1 MVKILLIEGGSKV
14 KVVKIACYFSL
25 ILLLGAPADFFAN
38 AQEDSDVLTETL
50 ETDVEFNPLEK
61 ADTSSPRDTLRS
73 FLEDMQITIEHWLQY
88 ETSSNTAPATFV
100 SSKAFRAMERA
111 TSTLDFSNTPNSDAR
126 NVIARRI
133 LMLLEILGRIDLP
146 SFEEIPGDAE
156 VARGNIKSWTI
167 PGSSITIERIESGPR
182 AGEFL
187 FSDWTVRRIPRFYF
201 QVKHLPYRSDAV
213 RGIYDQYLAS
223 KKTVDYL
230 ESQIRNR
237 LKPIDNTTPRS
248 TFNGFLDSVNRAYA
262 KVMETNAALK
272 ADPPKITIKEARN
285 IENMALNLMKRA
297 IATLDLSNVP
307 QAIRGD
313 VGIESVLQLKE
324 ILDRMM
330 LPLLD
335 SVPDSEMVMVERE
348 RLSKTALGNTRPVR
362 WRIPNTSIEI
372 AEIMEGPQKGSYLFS
387 AATVKSLAYMYE
399 KVRDLPYRRDLS
411 QVAPEYRYADRS
423 EGFYDF
429 YISTPGQLIPQ
440 TTFLG
445 RWVEAMPGWLNA
457 MYRGQTLWQWVAL
470 IVTVG
475 IAILILIAIHG
486 IILRRPTE
494 LSDAAR
500 NRRRVLFNLV
510 VLAILY
516 YTAIFLDQ
524 TINLTGTELLVVLT
538 CITLAEW
545 YFLATG
551 ALFLANAIAETV
563 VASPKI
569 DPEGIRASY
578 VRAIFG
584 ILGLVT
590 MAVLFINGLFQVGV
604 SLGPLLAS
612 VGIGGLAVAL
622 AARPT
627 LENIIGSFM
636 IFLDKPYRVGQR
648 VNVLGQNGT
657 VESIGLRSTKIRLLT
672 GHLTSVP
679 NEKMATAEVENIG
692 RRPYIRRVFNVTVTY
707 DTPPEK
713 IARGVEIIR
722 EILAVPET
730 PQSTESG
737 ATSGTEEFAVTI
749 GTTSRADQQPHS
761 NEPIN
766 QPDFPPRVYFN
777 EMNADSLNIIVI
789 YWYHPPEYWDYLE
802 HAQWINMQIMERF
815 NAEGIDFA
823 FPTQTLH
830 MAGDD
835 KRPLTV
841 GQRWESKEDGFSP
854 GAILA
859 QAAALGAQVAQTT
872 LTPASDS
879 VRPQVSEAVQS
890 KPKVEGELTDAP
902 IEDNVLH
909 GDGDGDKADSKA

>member
-1 MVKILLIEGGSKV
+1 MKI
-14 KVVKIACYFSL
+14 VKIAFYFAL
-25 ILLLGAPADFFAN
+25 ILLLGAPAVFFVN
-38 AQEDSDVLTETL
+38 AQEASDVITETIQAD
-50 ETDVEFNPLEK
+50 TKFNPLET

-73 FLEDMQITIEHWLQY
+73 YLADMKITIDDWLQNKQVISPKG
-88 ETSSNTAPATFV
+88 T
-100 SSKAFRAMERA
+100 RAWERA
-111 TSTLDFSNTPNSDAR
+111 ISTLDFSTTPYSDAR
-126 NVIARRI
+126 SVIARRM
-133 LMLLEILGRIDLP
+133 LMLLEILGRMNLP

-156 VARGNIKSWTI
+156 VARDNIKRWTI
-167 PGSSITIERIESGPR
+167 PGSSLKIERIETGPR

-187 FSDWTVRRIPRFYF
+187 FSAWTVQRIPRFYF
-201 QVKHLPYRSDAV
+201 QVKHLPYTSDAIS
-213 RGIYDQYLAS
+213 GIYELYLAS

-230 ESQIRNR
+230 ESQLRNR

-248 TFNGFLDSVNRAYA
+248 TLNGFLDSVSRAYA
-262 KVMETNAALK
+262 LVMKTNAALK
-272 ADPPKITIKEARN
+272 ADPPTMTLDQARN
-285 IENMALNLMKRA
+285 AEMKALHLMNRA
-297 IATLDLSNVP
+297 VATLDLSKVP
-307 QAIRGD
+307 RAIRDD

-324 ILDRMM
+324 VIDRMM
-330 LPLLD
+330 LPYLD
-335 SVPDSEMVMVERE
+335 SVPDREMVMAERE
-348 RLSKTALGNTRPVR
+348 RLSKTAVGDIRPVR

-372 AEIMEGPQKGSYLFS
+372 VEIMEGPNIGNFLFS
-387 AATVKSLAYMYE
+387 AGTVQSLADMYE
-399 KVRDLPYRRDLS
+399 KVRDLPYRGDYSR
-411 QVAPEYRYADRS
+411 VAPEYRYADRS
-423 EGFYDF
+423 EGFYEF

-445 RWVEAMPGWLNA
+445 RWAEAMPAWLNTI
-457 MYRGQTLWQWVAL
+457 YHGQTLWQWIAL
-470 IVTVG
+470 VVTVG
-475 IAILILIAIHG
+475 IVILILIAIHG
-486 IILRRPTE
+486 ILLRRPAE

-500 NRRRVLFNLV
+500 NRRRVLFNLI
-510 VLAILY
+510 VLVTLY

-524 TINLTGTELLVVLT
+524 TVNLTGAVLMVVRT
-538 CITLAEW
+538 CITLAQW

-551 ALFLANAIAETV
+551 ALFLANAIAETI
-563 VASPKI
+563 VALPKI

-578 VRAIFG
+578 FRAIFG

-590 MAVLFINGLFQVGV
+590 MAVLLINGLFQVGV

-612 VGIGGLAVAL
+612 VGIGGLAIAL

-648 VNVLGQNGT
+648 VNVLGHNGT

-672 GHLTSVP
+672 GHLTSIP
-679 NEKMATAEVENIG
+679 NQQMANAEVENIG
-692 RRPYIRRVFNVTVTY
+692 RRPHIRRVFNVTITY

-722 EILAVPET
+722 DILAVPET
-730 PQSTESG
+730 PQSPESG
-737 ATSGTEEFAVTI
+737 ATSGTEEFAVAV
-749 GTTSRADQQPHS
+749 GTESRADQQPHP
-761 NEPIN
+761 NEAIN

-802 HAQWINMQIMERF
+802 HAQWINMEIMERF

-841 GQRWESKEDGFSP
+841 GQRWESKEESFSP
-854 GAILA
+854 SAILA
-859 QAAALGAQVAQTT
+859 QAAALGAQAVQTT

>member
-1 MVKILLIEGGSKV
+1 MKLIKILY
-14 KVVKIACYFSL
+14 CFSL
-25 ILLLGAPADFFAN
+25 ISLVAAPVVVSAD
-38 AQEDSDVLTETL
+38 AQEQGDVITETIQA
-50 ETDVEFNPLEK
+50 EVEFNPLVR
-61 ADTSSPRDTLRS
+61 ADTSSPQDTLRS
-73 FLEDMQITIEHWLQY
+73 FLSDVNIALDDWLQA
-88 ETSSNTAPATFV
+88 ERQSSSSLVSTST
-100 SSKAFRAMERA
+100 AFRAYERA
-111 TSTLDFSNTPNSDAR
+111 ISTLDFSTTPNNDAR
-126 NVIARRI
+126 SVIARRA
-133 LMLLEILGRIDLP
+133 LMLLEVLGRMDLP

-156 VARGNIKSWTI
+156 VARDNIRRWVI
-167 PGSSITIERIESGPR
+167 PGSSITIERIDSGPH

-187 FSDWTVRRIPRFYF
+187 FSAWTIRRIPRFYF
-201 QVKHLPYRSDAV
+201 QVKHLPYKSDAV
-213 RGIYDQYLAS
+213 SGIYEQYLAS
-223 KKTVDYL
+223 KKTLDYL

-248 TFNGFLDSVNRAYA
+248 TLNGFLDSVNRAYA
-262 KVMETNAALK
+262 MVMETNAALK
-272 ADPPKITIKEARN
+272 ADPPKITVKEARN
-285 IENMALNLMKRA
+285 VEKMALNLMNRA
-297 IATLDLSNVP
+297 VNTLDLSKIP
-307 QAIRGD
+307 QAIRND

-335 SVPDSEMVMVERE
+335 SVPDMDMVMAERD

-372 AEIMEGPQKGSYLFS
+372 VEMMEGLQKGNYLFS
-387 AATVKSLAYMYE
+387 ASTVKSLADMYQ
-399 KVRDLPYRRDLS
+399 KVRDLPYRGDFS

-423 EGFYDF
+423 KGFYDF

-440 TTFLG
+440 TTLLG
-445 RWVEAMPGWLNA
+445 RWAEAMPAWLGT
-457 MYRGQTLWQWVAL
+457 MYRGQTLWQWIAL
-470 IVTVG
+470 VVTLV
-475 IAILILIAIHG
+475 LTVLFLVVFHG
-486 IILRRPTE
+486 LLLRRSTE
-494 LSDAAR
+494 LSDASR
-500 NRRRVLFNLV
+500 NRRRVLFNLI

-516 YTAIFLDQ
+516 YTDIFLDQ
-524 TINLTGTELLVVLT
+524 TINLTGTELLLVRTCLT
-538 CITLAEW
+538 MAHW

-551 ALFLANAIAETV
+551 VLFLATAIAETI
-563 VASPKI
+563 VATPKI

-578 VRAIFG
+578 FRAIFG
-584 ILGLVT
+584 ILGLISMV
-590 MAVLFINGLFQVGV
+590 VLLIKGLFQVGV

-672 GHLTSVP
+672 GHLTSIP
-679 NEKMATAEVENIG
+679 NQQMANAEVENIG
-692 RRPYIRRVFNVTVTY
+692 RRPFIRRVFNVTVTY

-722 EILAVPET
+722 DILAVPET
-730 PQSTESG
+730 PETPESG
-737 ATSGTEEFAVTI
+737 TMDDIEELGVTI
-749 GTTSRADQQPHS
+749 ASDAEADEQSHP

-766 QPDFPPRVYFN
+766 KPDYEPRVYFN

-789 YWYHPPEYWDYLE
+789 YWYHPPEYWNYLE

-835 KRPLTV
+835 KRPLTI
-841 GQRWESKEDGFSP
+841 GQRWESKEESFSP
-854 GAILA
+854 SAILA
-859 QAAALGAQVAQTT
+859 QAAALGAQVAQS
-872 LTPASDS
+872 PASDA
-879 VRPQVSEAVQS
+879 VRPEYRAPEEP
-890 KPKVEGELTDAP
+890 KPGIEEGLTDAP
-902 IEDNVLH
+902 LENGVLH
-909 GDGDGDKADSKA
+909 GDGEGKEEVAQR